1 MILTYGRYTITKGVI
16 LMPKLPRFSI
26 WDIIGDI
33 IEAAVEI
40 LIDLIN

>member
-1 MILTYGRYTITKGVI
+1 MILTDGRYTITKGVI
-16 LMPKLPRFSI
+16 LMPRPPRFSL

-40 LIDLIN
+40 ILDLIN